1 MTLAGHLEPVAA
13 AAAATDARAA
23 VVVVA
28 ETADE
33 TATLCRGFTDRTM
46 TAAVT
51 DRTRFEIG
59 SVTKTFTALLL
70 AEMAARG
77 ELRLDDLVSSRV
89 PPGAAPRGA
98 YGGRCTLEQLAT
110 HTSGLPSLP
119 SALIRSALPSWFANP
134 YARFAPDRVWPA
146 LAGTRIRRPPGARV
160 RYSNFGAG
168 LLGRLLTEEAATDYG
183 TLLRARV
190 LDPLGLADTSP
201 DPGLPQATG
210 HAHGRPRPP
219 WLIPALPGA
228 GALRSSARD
237 LLHYLRALTDP
248 DGCAPSGSTLRA
260 ALREV
265 VQPRERAPGGP
276 ELCLAWTRRALPTHV
291 VFFHS
296 GATRGFTTFTGFS
309 LDPAVRVV
317 ALTNSGPTL
326 RNRFVQ
332 ASYLL
337 LRALARHA
345 PTARAEG
352 S

>member
-1 MTLAGHLEPVAA
+1 MTTALAGLLEPVAD

-23 VVVVA
+23 VVVAA
-28 ETADE
+28 ETADGG

-59 SVTKTFTALLL
+59 SVTKTFTSLLL
-70 AEMAARG
+70 AEMAVRG
-77 ELRLDDLVSSRV
+77 ELRLDAPLSAHV
-89 PPGAAPRGA
+89 PPHALPHGAHGPHI
-98 YGGRCTLEQLAT
+98 TLEQLAT

-119 SALIRSALPSWFANP
+119 RALIRSALPSWFANP
-134 YARFAPDRVWPA
+134 YARFTPERMWPA
-146 LAGTRIRRPPGARV
+146 LAGTRVRRPPGTRM

-168 LLGRLLTEEAATDYG
+168 LLGRLLSEAAATDYG
-183 TLLRARV
+183 TLLRERI
-190 LDPLGLADTSP
+190 LDPLGLADTTH
-201 DPGLPQATG
+201 DPHQPQATG
-210 HAHGRPRPP
+210 HSHGRPRPP

-228 GALRSSARD
+228 GALRASARD
-237 LLHYLRALTDP
+237 LLRYLRALTDP
-248 DGCAPSGSTLRA
+248 EEAGPPQLHA

-265 VQPRERAPGGP
+265 LLPRERAPGGP

-291 VFFHS
+291 VYFHS

-309 LDPAVRVV
+309 LSPGVRVV

-332 ASYLL
+332 SSYLL
-337 LRALARHA
+337 LRALARQA
-345 PTARAEG
+345 PAPDR